1 VVLFGPGDGRS
12 PRDGGLPTAAE
23 WADLLGTIHY
33 EIVTGVGGRPRLRR
47 VTGGRGPGGVPQ
59 PTDGVN
65 PPRTW

>member
-12 PRDGGLPTAAE
+12 PVEGGQPTATE

-47 VTGGRGPGGVPQ
+47 VTGVGVTHA
-59 PTDGVN
+59 TDGVN